1 MYRLYRLK
9 ISRPL
14 GDLFGIG
21 SGGCT
26 DYHSG
31 IGNVSYVKDILT
43 ETVVTT
49 KFSCSKFGSD
59 NNFGWVT
66 ILYCVDIIMCS
77 KQYITKL
84 QIKSISIVGTSN
96 TSPIVQSS
104 TDQIISRWPAQW
116 RDH

>member
-1 MYRLYRLK
+1 MK

-49 KFSCSKFGSD
+49 KFSCS
-59 NNFGWVT
+59 NFGPSNVLGWLT
-66 ILYCVDIIMCS
+66 MILHCVNICVQRSIYKM
-77 KQYITKL
+77 
-84 QIKSISIVGTSN
+84 QIGSISIVQTSN
-96 TSPIVQSS
+96 NLQLYEVRYGS
-104 TDQIISRWPAQW
+104 TRFFRHS
-116 RDH
+116 